1 MPALSLAWIGIAAV
15 SALAGIGAGWLLR
28 NLRCRREKEATNA
41 GWQQQIEAQRA
52 EHERLVEQNKNLMQ
66 QVSQYKASAS
76 DATNRSREL
85 STVLKEALARRDEM
99 TRELKN
105 ARTRLEAAGRETD
118 ELRSELEARATHGD
132 ALEAR
137 DAEIT
142 RLSRE
147 LSTWQERL
155 PPLLERFRERRE
167 EAERLAAELE
177 EARAHIAD
185 LESRPRGDDTL
196 AEAVDASTLDEP
208 LVASNDAD
216 DVEDEAGGDEADE
229 NPNPDPDI
237 DEPPAVGLRDD
248 LKLIR
253 GIGPAIEKTLNELG
267 IFRLHQVADLT
278 DYDVDRIA
286 RRLRGFRSRIYRE
299 DWIGQARA
307 LTAKAQP

>member
-15 SALAGIGAGWLLR
+15 AAAAGIGAGWVLR
-28 NLRCRREKEATNA
+28 NLRCRREKEAINA

-76 DATNRSREL
+76 DASNRSREL

-99 TRELKN
+99 TRELKD
-105 ARTRLEAAGRETD
+105 ARTRLDAAGRQAN
-118 ELRSELEARATHGD
+118 ELRSELEARAANGD

-155 PPLLERFRERRE
+155 PPLLERFRERKE

-177 EARAHIAD
+177 EARARIEA
-185 LESRPRGDDTL
+185 LESRPQSDDTL
-196 AEAVDASTLDEP
+196 AEAVDASALDEP
-208 LVASNDAD
+208 LIASNDAD
-216 DVEDEAGGDEADE
+216 DGEDQAGEDDARAGVDDA
-229 NPNPDPDI
+229 
-237 DEPPAVGLRDD
+237 PAVGLRDD
-248 LKLIR
+248 LKMIK

-286 RRLRGFRSRIYRE
+286 RRLRGFRARIYRE

-307 LTAKAQP
+307 LGAQAQP